1 MYINS
6 VHIYINFTKRKFLN
20 SVHVYINGVYNKMIP
35 KKEKAI
41 EKSFERCKKT
51 FVQIN
56 KENYLSYREEA
67 LSDLNSAYNE
77 LKEGSI
83 KWAIVKAYQAL
94 FLQCTAVL
102 VKNLGLYSKDHGCLL
117 IALLK
122 NNLLKQE
129 IVEKVESIFNHKK
142 TLYEEIES
150 IRIFRNK
157 ALYFPKT
164 QNIIGKEDA
173 EKRIEEVRKM
183 ILALG
188 EQL

>member
-6 VHIYINFTKRKFLN
+6 VQAYINFAKRESLN
-20 SVHVYINGVYNKMIP
+20 NVHMYINHVQTKMIP

-41 EKSFERCKKT
+41 EKSFERCHKT

-56 KENYLSYREEA
+56 KENYLSYMEEA
-67 LSDLNSAYNE
+67 LSDLDSAYKE

-94 FLQCTAVL
+94 FLQCTAIL
-102 VKNLGLYSKDHGCLL
+102 VKNLGIYSKDHGCLL

-122 NNLLKQE
+122 NNILKQE
-129 IVEKVESIFNHKK
+129 IVEKIESMFDHKN

-164 QNIIGKEDA
+164 QDIIGREDA
-173 EKRIEEVRKM
+173 ERRIEDVRK
-183 ILALG
+183 IISAIG